1 MKLNICL
8 DGIRFLGGMALMF
21 QWPLG
26 GFWKLKPMKK
36 KKEKSIRYI
45 YIYVPYVCDRGCST
59 EAVRSMYVEYVYNCK
74 RLGPQYRNSF
84 NVHEVSQQQKSS
96 NAYMYTVHTVHIVYV
111 YVPVA
116 QSQPLVYLPST

>member
-45 YIYVPYVCDRGCST
+45 YIYMYRMYAI
-59 EAVRSMYVEYVYNCK
+59 EAVVLKLY
-74 RLGPQYRNSF
+74 
-84 NVHEVSQQQKSS
+84 EVC
-96 NAYMYTVHTVHIVYV
+96 T
-111 YVPVA
+111 
-116 QSQPLVYLPST
+116 